1 MGWNARM
8 LFLGIANSAGYGI
21 ILAYLYLLS
30 ARWDR
35 QLQYTQLI
43 VFVQAV
49 PIIGRFLNA
58 SYFITVQHYI
68 RLFIVVLG

>member
-1 MGWNARM
+1 MGWNMRM
-8 LFLGIANSAGYGI
+8 LFLGIANSTGYGI

-35 QLQYTQLI
+35 TLQYTQLI
-43 VFVQAV
+43 VFIQAV

-58 SYFITVQHYI
+58 SYFLTT
-68 RLFIVVLG
+68 